1 MKGLVVAHAMT
12 GVGIIVVILAA
23 FPLGYSEWLPRWA
36 QFLAGVWIAVVG
48 IGLTLMLTA
57 EDEE

>member
-1 MKGLVVAHAMT
+1 MKGLTIAHAMT
-12 GVGIIVVILAA
+12 GVGVLVVILAW
-23 FPLGYSEWLPRWA
+23 FPLGYSDWLPRWA

-57 EDEE
+57 SDE